1 MTTIAEL
8 LAAKKPAQPRKV
20 AFEWDGDDGTMG
32 GEFWLIPDAGLSVA
46 AKKRVQ
52 TASIKGDVLELN
64 ICLLIDRVRFGE
76 TGEEKLNAVTARSAA
91 EDPNPMFEAILDK
104 AQETLKEWR
113 EAEPSKKKPES

>member
-8 LAAKKPAQPRKV
+8 QAAATPAQPRKV
-20 AFEWDGDDGTMG
+20 AFEWEKGDETLA

-64 ICLLIDRVRFGE
+64 ICLLTDRVRFGE
-76 TGEEKLNAVTARSAA
+76 DGEEKLSTGMARKMA
-91 EDPNPMFEAILDK
+91 EDPNPMFDAILDK
-104 AQETLKEWR
+104 AQDQLKEWR
-113 EAEPSKKKPES
+113 DAEKPAKKPKS